1 MTGVE
6 RNTAAPEVNQAHLP
20 ERPAWRGLRAWV
32 RALREIRSVTPP
44 QRATVLREISEGSQ
58 PTVVYYVLLGISE
71 VLAGFALIVDSDALL
86 IGANVVAPLMTP
98 IFGISLG
105 GSCVVI

>member
-6 RNTAAPEVNQAHLP
+6 RNTAAPEVNQAHRP

-32 RALREIRSVTPP
+32 RALFEIRSVTPP

-71 VLAGFALIVDSDALL
+71 VLAGFALIVDSDALADRGERGRPADDADL
-86 IGANVVAPLMTP
+86 RHLPRAHAW
-98 IFGISLG
+98 
-105 GSCVVI
+105 